1 MLKLIIFIAAGFLLY
16 KLIMGDQKK
25 KMDQKKHQ
33 TEEMA
38 DSGEMVKDPVC
49 GTYVSSDSD
58 IRVKQGDTVYRF
70 CSYECRDAF
79 LEKQEGSGGES

>member
-1 MLKLIIFIAAGFLLY
+1 MLKFAIFIIAGFLLY

-25 KMDQKKHQ
+25 KMDTKQSRN
-33 TEEMA
+33 EEMA

-58 IRVKQGDTVYRF
+58 IRVKEGGTVHRF

-79 LEKQEGSGGES
+79 LEQKGQSDHEQ

>member
-1 MLKLIIFIAAGFLLY
+1 MLKFAIFIIAGFLLY

-25 KMDQKKHQ
+25 KMDTKQSRN
-33 TEEMA
+33 EEMA

-58 IRVKQGDTVYRF
+58 IRVKEGGTVHRF

-79 LEKQEGSGGES
+79 LEQKGKSDHEQ